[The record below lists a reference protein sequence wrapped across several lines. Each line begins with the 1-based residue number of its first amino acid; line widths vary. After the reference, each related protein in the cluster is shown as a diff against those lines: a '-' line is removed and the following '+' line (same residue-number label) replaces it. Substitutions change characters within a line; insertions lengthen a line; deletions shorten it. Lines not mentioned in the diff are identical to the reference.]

1 MGVKLAVIL
10 GLLLTLLLL
19 GTLILLQILG
29 FSVSSQTLFSNSQPA
44 STHSHHAGY
53 QVDVIHQQQALGAR
67 NIILIHRTRVP
78 DYGYVVPYPGSL
90 PDLVKPISRVTWESK
105 GVTLEFPDQ
114 TVWFIPAANF
124 MGGR

>member
-10 GLLLTLLLL
+10 GLLFTLLLL

-29 FSVSSQTLFSNSQPA
+29 FSFSNQVLFSNTQPA
-44 STHSHHAGY
+44 AAHSHHAGY
-53 QVDVIHQQQALGAR
+53 QVDVIHQQLALGAR
-67 NIILIHRTRVP
+67 NLILIHRTRVP
-78 DYGYVVPYPGSL
+78 DYGYAVDYPGSL
-90 PDLVKPISRVTWESK
+90 PDLVKPISRVAWESK

-124 MGGR
+124 TGGR